1 MLTCHS
7 CLRRSIRSLVILDLQ
22 SAHPDVLL
30 PSPTTTSSTRNHA
43 TIASIQKGHH
53 LKLLR
58 QAFRKKETPMS
69 RSERIRGPGP
79 VSLRNLR
86 AKEFNKHHLDI
97 RKPDDTTKV
106 LSKYTSDTGLQTELK
121 WTGGDALKLAQ
132 AVLDKLK
139 AGIPLQALEM
149 VRLSEKIPGADGS
162 KGVDSVVS
170 WNHIMDYY
178 MSKSLTREAFKV
190 FNEAS
195 SMKKRGH
202 KPDAHTYTI
211 MLRGFTMHH
220 RKPHAVEDAMKVYD
234 SIFRPE
240 SNIKPSIIH
249 SNAIINCLGRA
260 LNMDALWSVAGR
272 LPDRGPGSADKWTY
286 TTILNTMQAC
296 AIRDAG
302 QLAETDGDQE
312 AAAKVIQNAI
322 REGRKLWEDVI
333 SRWRS
338 GEVNIDQTLVCAM
351 GRLLLLG
358 QRQDWD
364 DIFSLVQQT
373 MGLPRVTPPMV
384 NRHKENTQPLQDAL
398 ALPPPEADDASPDL
412 EQLELAVA
420 DEAAHKVKNEFAVVD
435 LSHRQMGGR
444 DGADTT
450 SPYANVANNVLSL
463 LIEAAIKLK
472 QIPVGKQYWA
482 KLTHPDNEPFVMP
495 DDDNLHSYLRLL
507 RMSRS
512 SKEICDLLRHPV
524 NGALEG
530 VWYRRGTFVIAMSTC
545 ARDFKNPN
553 VFTYASTI
561 LDLMQSKLSKPDL
574 KIMTMYL
581 SLAMVTTP
589 GISSEIEGEFNAEPG
604 ANNLIKAVRRFT
616 YSDLDYRAIVSEW
629 AGDDGEGRNEDEDEA
644 DEKLFVG
651 RSRSPHR
658 SNKFDNKEPRSPP
671 EDLLEFMQTLNSA
684 YDKLLNYRLKMTE
697 KLATAF
703 TCQKREVSQALQK
716 LHPEAVSP
724 SRLKSDSEAFEDT
737 FKEQGAVFRSK
748 RYPDKL
754 GRSSDQKIRGPRV
767 VDLEKRHPFRRD
779 LEESEGGNTRDDR
792 RSERGPR
799 HRGREERWQEQSHR
813 SGQDAREN
821 HWPKGGSRPPMSS
834 RGAREDEGTGRFPQ
848 FSMSYGGYQEDRPPG
863 RGSAYP
869 RSSRDSPGD
878 RRRERASGPPMF
890 RRNNRED
897 RRPERGSPRHGLFK
911 GSGDERR
918 PYRGSDSPMSHRDDR
933 ASRRPERDSGFSRGD
948 PGFSRK
954 DNRDNRP
961 ARQSF
966 DSSPVSEGWSKAW
979 KQSVEKSGEEGSR
992 KDWVVL

>member
-1 MLTCHS
+1 
-7 CLRRSIRSLVILDLQ
+7 
-22 SAHPDVLL
+22 
-30 PSPTTTSSTRNHA
+30 
-43 TIASIQKGHH
+43 
-53 LKLLR
+53 
-58 QAFRKKETPMS
+58 
-69 RSERIRGPGP
+69 
-79 VSLRNLR
+79 
-86 AKEFNKHHLDI
+86 
-97 RKPDDTTKV
+97 
-106 LSKYTSDTGLQTELK
+106 
-121 WTGGDALKLAQ
+121 
-132 AVLDKLK
+132 
-139 AGIPLQALEM
+139 
-149 VRLSEKIPGADGS
+149 
-162 KGVDSVVS
+162 
-170 WNHIMDYY
+170 
-178 MSKSLTREAFKV
+178 
-190 FNEAS
+190 
-195 SMKKRGH
+195 MKKRGH

-220 RKPHAVEDAMKVYD
+220 KKPNAVADAIKVYD

-260 LNMDALWSVAGR
+260 LNMDSLWSVAGR

-296 AIRDAG
+296 AVRDAG

-322 REGRKLWEDVI
+322 REGRKLWENVI

-358 QRQDWD
+358 QKQDWD

-373 MGLPRVTPPMV
+373 MGLPRATPPMV
-384 NRHKENTQPLQDAL
+384 NRPKENSQPLQDAL
-398 ALPPPEADDASPDL
+398 ALPPPEADDASSPDL

-420 DEAAHKVKNEFAVVD
+420 DEAADKVKNEFAVVD
-435 LSHRQMGGR
+435 LSNRPMGGR
-444 DGADTT
+444 NGADKA

-472 QIPVGKQYWA
+472 QIAAGKKYWA

-507 RMSRS
+507 RISRS

-530 VWYRRGTFVIAMSTC
+530 VWYRRGTFMIAMSTC

-553 VFTYASTI
+553 VFAYASTI

-574 KIMTMYL
+574 KVMSMYL

-604 ANNLIKAVRRFT
+604 ENNLIKAVRRLA
-616 YSDLDYRAIVSEW
+616 YSDLHFRVIVSEW
-629 AGDDGEGRNEDEDEA
+629 AGDDGRGRNEDKDEA

-651 RSRSPHR
+651 QSRALQRSKNS
-658 SNKFDNKEPRSPP
+658 DNKEARSPP
-671 EDLLEFMQTLNSA
+671 EDLLEFLQTLNSA

-697 KLATAF
+697 KLATAL
-703 TCQKREVSQALQK
+703 TCEKRELSQALRK
-716 LHPEAVSP
+716 LNPEALPP
-724 SRLKSDSEAFEDT
+724 SRLKSDSEAFEDS
-737 FKEQGAVFRSK
+737 FKEQGAVFRSN

-754 GRSSDQKIRGPRV
+754 GRSSDQKIKGPRV

-779 LEESEGGNTRDDR
+779 LEESDQEEPPVDREGETGEDSPQERQPQRSWRMGENNREHQ

-799 HRGREERWQEQSHR
+799 IRGRAEPWQDRSHR
-813 SGQDAREN
+813 SGQDARED
-821 HWPKGGSRPPMSS
+821 HRPKGDSRPPPMSS
-834 RGAREDEGTGRFPQ
+834 RGAREDEGTGRFAQ
-848 FSMSYGGYQEDRPPG
+848 FSTSYSSYGGDRPPG
-863 RGSAYP
+863 RASEYA
-869 RSSRDSPGD
+869 RSSRDSQGD
-878 RRRERASGPPMF
+878 RWRERASGPPMF
-890 RRNNRED
+890 GRNSGED
-897 RRPERGSPRHGLFK
+897 RRPERGSQRHGLFQ

-918 PYRGSDSPMSHRDDR
+918 GYRGSDSPISHRDER
-933 ASRRPERDSGFSRGD
+933 ASRRPQRDTGLSRRDGR
-948 PGFSRK
+948 GGR

-966 DSSPVSEGWSKAW
+966 DSSPMAEGWSKAW
-979 KQSVEKSGEEGSR
+979 KQSVEKSGEEGGR